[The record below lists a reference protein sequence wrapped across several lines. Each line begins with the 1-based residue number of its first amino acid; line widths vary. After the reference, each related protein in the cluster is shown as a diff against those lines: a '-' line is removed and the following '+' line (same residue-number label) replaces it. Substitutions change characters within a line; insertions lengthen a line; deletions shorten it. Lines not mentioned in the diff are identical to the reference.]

1 MKELG
6 PDYPYNVDVR
16 EILYTWEH
24 HKEENILTYRDRS
37 FASKYTGTPSPI
49 HHTTFMEALDDSMA
63 TFLSTNKN

>member
-37 FASKYTGTPSPI
+37 FPSKYTGQGWSVYI
-49 HHTTFMEALDDSMA
+49 IITFI
-63 TFLSTNKN
+63 